1 MKSIFSI
8 SELEIKARELRVD
21 VIRSLTSAGSGHLGG
36 SLGLADVFAVLY
48 FHELKHNPAEPLW
61 SERDRLVLSI
71 GHVAPIL
78 YAALANSGYFDR
90 EELLTLRKLGSRLQ
104 GHPGRDHG
112 LPGIELSAGSL
123 GQGLSVAV
131 GMALADKMDKNRR
144 RVYVVLGDGEL
155 QEGSVWAAA
164 MSASH
169 YNLDNLIALVDRNRV
184 QIDGRVKNVMEIEPL
199 ADKWKA
205 FGWYVIECDGNSID
219 ELIHA
224 FEKARSIVEKPV
236 VILAN
241 TLMGKGIPEIE
252 NDYRWHGKV
261 PTQAEA
267 VRFINTLLSDG
278 ITN

>member
-155 QEGSVWAAA
+155 QEGSVWEAA

-184 QIDGRVKNVMEIEPL
+184 QIDGRVKM
-199 ADKWKA
+199 
-205 FGWYVIECDGNSID
+205 
-219 ELIHA
+219 
-224 FEKARSIVEKPV
+224 
-236 VILAN
+236 
-241 TLMGKGIPEIE
+241 
-252 NDYRWHGKV
+252 
-261 PTQAEA
+261 
-267 VRFINTLLSDG
+267 
-278 ITN
+278 